1 MQRLGFFGG
10 CFNPPTIAHFE
21 IVNVALK
28 TFKFDKLIIIP
39 MGDKYEKKDLISFK
53 DRVEMLKLLFN
64 NNSKVE
70 ISKMQENQSQRFF
83 AIDSFNIIDKKYKN
97 DERFFIMGIDNFSK
111 INTWKNTE
119 ELLDNRNY
127 IVFKRFDIVPQII
140 SSNIQYIDFNQKA
153 SSSIARELIIN
164 GESTK
169 DILTPSIID
178 YINQNGLYRKGEKV

>member
-1 MQRLGFFGG
+1 MKIGFFGG

-97 DERFFIMGIDNFSK
+97 DERFFIMGMDNFSK